1 MPQAA
6 RAVKGA
12 ALRLDTGGAVRRFGI
27 VPAPPTVP
35 RTPPNVRRPFTA
47 AAAALLALAGC
58 DFMKVERTP
67 RTFYTQRD
75 PARIDQ
81 QEAASEIRARVR
93 NFAEEMGRGNR
104 ARAMTA
110 INPTED
116 VLVIGSDASGG
127 VARIGVRGLA
137 EALDSVPVPAPAVAR
152 TPDLRVEVGLREQ
165 TGWFSTPIQFIG
177 AGSAAPDQWLR
188 ASGVF
193 SQDRGDWKLVQ
204 IHISR
209 AYVAPDT
216 TRAAGARRDSARRD
230 SVGKPPSTARRPP
243 PPPARPRSRSR
254 E

>member
-1 MPQAA
+1 MPHPA
-6 RAVKGA
+6 RAVKGPA
-12 ALRLDTGGAVRRFGI
+12 VRLDTGGRARRFGS

-35 RTPPNVRRPFTA
+35 RTPPNVRRPFPA
-47 AAAALLALAGC
+47 AAAALLVALAGC
-58 DFMKVERTP
+58 DFVKVERTP
-67 RTFYTQRD
+67 RSFYTQRD

-81 QEAASEIRARVR
+81 QSAASEIRARVR
-93 NFAEEMGRGNR
+93 NFAEELGRGNR

-110 INPTED
+110 LNPTED

-188 ASGVF
+188 LSGVY

-216 TRAAGARRDSARRD
+216 VRADSASRAGTRRDTAVKATGRPD
-230 SVGKPPSTARRPP
+230 SPS
-243 PPPARPRSRSR
+243 ARPRSRSR